1 MNGFSDLNPSE
12 SNLRSQLPFPSPTMF
27 LGFCVTFVRKLRFFK
42 PSLSQLAPL
51 EAILFDVDGTL
62 CDSDP
67 IHLIAFQELLQEIGF
82 NNGVPIDEK
91 FFVENIAGKHNSE
104 IALLLFPDDVSRGLK
119 FCDEKEAL
127 YRKIV
132 AEKIKPLDGLIKLT
146 KWIEDRG
153 LKRAAVTNA
162 PKENA
167 ELMISKLGLTDF
179 FQAVILGSECEF
191 PKPHPGPYLK
201 ALEVLNVSKEHT
213 LVFEDSISGIKAGVA
228 AGMPVIGL
236 TTGNPASLLMQAKP
250 AFLIEN
256 YADPKL
262 WAVLEELDNKS

>member
-1 MNGFSDLNPSE
+1 MNGSSDLNPTE
-12 SNLRSQLPFPSPTMF
+12 S
-27 LGFCVTFVRKLRFFK
+27 K
-42 PSLSQLAPL
+42 PSLSHLAPL

-91 FFVENIAGKHNSE
+91 FFVANIAGKHNSE
-104 IALLLFPDDVSRGLK
+104 IAQLLFPDDVPKGIQ

-127 YRKIV
+127 YRKLV
-132 AEKIKPLDGLIKLT
+132 SEKIKPLDGLIKLT

-179 FQAVILGSECEF
+179 FQAVILGSECEY

-201 ALEVLNVSKEHT
+201 ALEILNVSKDHT

-236 TTGNPASLLMQAKP
+236 TTGNPASILVQAKP

-262 WAVLEELDNKS
+262 LAVLEELDNNKGTSQKS

>member
-1 MNGFSDLNPSE
+1 MIRL
-12 SNLRSQLPFPSPTMF
+12 
-27 LGFCVTFVRKLRFFK
+27 
-42 PSLSQLAPL
+42 
-51 EAILFDVDGTL
+51 
-62 CDSDP
+62 
-67 IHLIAFQELLQEIGF
+67 
-82 NNGVPIDEK
+82 
-91 FFVENIAGKHNSE
+91 
-104 IALLLFPDDVSRGLK
+104 
-119 FCDEKEAL
+119 
-127 YRKIV
+127 V

-167 ELMISKLGLTDF
+167 ELMISKLGLSDF

-262 WAVLEELDNKS
+262 WAVLEELDNKGNSQKS